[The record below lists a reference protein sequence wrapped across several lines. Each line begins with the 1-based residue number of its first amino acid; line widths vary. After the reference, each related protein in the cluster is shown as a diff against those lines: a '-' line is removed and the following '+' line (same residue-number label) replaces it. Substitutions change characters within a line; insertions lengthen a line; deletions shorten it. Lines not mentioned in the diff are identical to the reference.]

1 MFRVFT
7 QQQPDERRFEK
18 LRSEMI
24 PQLRNIPGFQ
34 RFAALRTNDGRYG
47 GFSVYDTKEAADQ
60 AAKMLNDWREKA
72 GNRDPVAIEARG
84 ETGMSIVVNQRFEK
98 GYGVARI
105 YRTDASFDQVNAAI
119 EQEAGETIRNLPGLL
134 RYTTV
139 KFEDGRI
146 ATLSACETQQAA
158 RNLTDKAR
166 ELRSKAGSQLK
177 KTLPNDPEV
186 IEGEIMLAVM
196 K

>member
-1 MFRVFT
+1 
-7 QQQPDERRFEK
+7 
-18 LRSEMI
+18 MI

-34 RFAALRTNDGRYG
+34 RFAAMRTNDSRYG
-47 GFSVYDTKEAADQ
+47 GFSVYDTKEAVDQ

-84 ETGMSIVVNQRFEK
+84 ETGVSIVVNPRFEK
-98 GYGVARI
+98 GHGVARI

-119 EQEAGETIRNLPGLL
+119 EQEAGETIRNLPGML

-139 KFEDGRI
+139 RFEDGRI

-177 KTLPNDPEV
+177 KVLPNDPEV
-186 IEGEIMLAVM
+186 IEGEIMLSVM
-196 K
+196 Q